1 MAPMENEHTLTDRES
16 EAHCPKLHGESRRK
30 KKKKLHSSISSSEN
44 LSCEKN
50 SLEI

>member
-30 KKKKLHSSISSSEN
+30 KKKNFTRQYPPLKI
-44 LSCEKN
+44 
-50 SLEI
+50 